1 MEQQNKYYTP
11 DISELHVGWEGE
23 ACFVSSCGWIM
34 IDFNKDGSGSLEL
47 HEPEDK
53 EAAKF
58 WSKFWLIEK
67 ESLFTDNN
75 TRNHE
80 TALML
85 LKDNRLRGKYLDQ
98 SDIESLGW
106 ENCRKLTDWFGK
118 NDKPNQVGFDM
129 QNMML
134 GYDYDSHILA
144 ITVTD
149 PTKSEDGKTEVYD
162 YPKNVKWFR
171 GECKSINEL
180 RKLMEWLNIK

>member
-11 DISELHVGWEGE
+11 DISELYVGYECEIGTSWGFSKGKFPEVLTYDTLTGF
-23 ACFVSSCGWIM
+23 AIQKATDL
-34 IDFNKDGSGSLEL
+34 IDVFRAGSLR
-47 HEPEDK
+47 
-53 EAAKF
+53 
-58 WSKFWLIEK
+58 
-67 ESLFTDNN
+67 T
-75 TRNHE
+75 
-80 TALML
+80 
-85 LKDNRLRGKYLDQ
+85 KYLDQ

-144 ITVTD
+144 ITVKD

-180 RKLMEWLNIK
+180 RKIMEWLNIK

>member
-1 MEQQNKYYTP
+1 MEEQNKYYTP

-23 ACFVSSCGWIM
+23 ACFSSYAGYAI
-34 IDFNKDGSGSLEL
+34 IDFSTDEKSFEL

-53 EAAKF
+53 EAAKY

-85 LKDNRLRGKYLDQ
+85 LKDNRLRGKYLHQ

-106 ENCRKLTDWFGK
+106 EFDKSRGIPLEYHYTKEVNLKKYKLTK
-118 NDKPNQVGFDM
+118 LSTKI
-129 QNMML
+129 
-134 GYDYDSHILA
+134 HIGILQQGN
-144 ITVTD
+144 TLY
-149 PTKSEDGKTEVYD
+149 E
-162 YPKNVKWFR
+162 

-180 RKLMEWLNIK
+180 RKIMEWLNIK